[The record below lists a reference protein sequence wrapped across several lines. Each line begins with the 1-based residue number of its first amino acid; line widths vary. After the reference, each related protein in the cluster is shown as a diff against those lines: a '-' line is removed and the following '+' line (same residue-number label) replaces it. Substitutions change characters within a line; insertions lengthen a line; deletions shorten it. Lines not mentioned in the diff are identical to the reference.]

1 MNILVITRGAWRNDD
16 NTGSTMTNLFSD
28 FPTGTNIY
36 NIYLRSDSPDN
47 KVCKSTFQI
56 SEMALFSSILTRKQI
71 GRKVHINN
79 ESQNPDNGEI
89 KEKLLYDKA
98 KILNWRIMWFGREI
112 IWIFGNWKN
121 NHLQKYLLEISPDII
136 FMPVFGCYYPHKV
149 LSHIYELTKA
159 KVVLFHAD
167 DNYTLKQ
174 FSLDPIY
181 WAYRFGLRRWVRKSV
196 RISSINY
203 VISDIQKREYEK
215 AFSKSCKLLTKG
227 KDFSASAPIK
237 DFYNSP
243 LTIVYTGNI
252 GDGRWRSLALVGKAL
267 DEINKENIKANLY
280 IYTLSSITPK
290 MRKELYSLKSIID
303 MGGVSADKI
312 PSIQKDA
319 DVLLHVEPVDLRGK
333 LQCRQSFSTK
343 IVDYFHSARC
353 IFAVGTP
360 DVASIDYL
368 IKNNAAVVATTEQEI
383 FNRLVEIITKPEMIV
398 DYAQKA
404 WNCGKRN
411 HQIDTTQQ
419 GLYEDLVEL
428 VKDN

>member
-1 MNILVITRGAWRNDD
+1 
-16 NTGSTMTNLFSD
+16 
-28 FPTGTNIY
+28 
-36 NIYLRSDSPDN
+36 
-47 KVCKSTFQI
+47 
-56 SEMALFSSILTRKQI
+56 
-71 GRKVHINN
+71 
-79 ESQNPDNGEI
+79 
-89 KEKLLYDKA
+89 
-98 KILNWRIMWFGREI
+98 
-112 IWIFGNWKN
+112 
-121 NHLQKYLLEISPDII
+121 
-136 FMPVFGCYYPHKV
+136 
-149 LSHIYELTKA
+149 
-159 KVVLFHAD
+159 
-167 DNYTLKQ
+167 
-174 FSLDPIY
+174 
-181 WAYRFGLRRWVRKSV
+181 
-196 RISSINY
+196 
-203 VISDIQKREYEK
+203 
-215 AFSKSCKLLTKG
+215 
-227 KDFSASAPIK
+227 
-237 DFYNSP
+237 
-243 LTIVYTGNI
+243 
-252 GDGRWRSLALVGKAL
+252 
-267 DEINKENIKANLY
+267 
-280 IYTLSSITPK
+280 